1 MNKDILSFLRLFW
14 SYAKRLP
21 LYRIH
26 TRFTDLTMV
35 PRDSYVDNLELARM
49 PSSVPGCIVEC
60 GVWRGGMSGGIAN
73 ILGPSRK
80 YFLLDSFEGL
90 PPAKEV
96 DGKTAIEWQ
105 ADKSAHSYYD
115 NCKAEES
122 YASEAMKRAGVTDFQ
137 LIKGWFSDTVPQL
150 KLPEPIALLR
160 LDGDWYDST
169 MVCLDHLFDKV
180 VPGGVIII
188 DDYFAWDGCSR
199 AVHDF
204 LSKRSATERLR
215 TNGRVC
221 YMVKA

>member
-1 MNKDILSFLRLFW
+1 MSFLRLLR
-14 SYAKRLP
+14 SSARRMP
-21 LYRIH
+21 LNRIYS
-26 TRFTDLTMV
+26 RFADLTMV
-35 PRDSYVDNLELARM
+35 PHDSYVDNLELARM
-49 PSSVPGCIVEC
+49 PSSLPGCIVEC
-60 GVWRGGMSGGIAN
+60 GVWRGGMSGGIAS
-73 ILGPSRK
+73 ILGPARK

-96 DGKTAIEWQ
+96 DGKTAIDWQ
-105 ADKSAHSYYD
+105 ADKTAASYYD

-122 YASEAMKRAGVTDFQ
+122 YASEAMQRAGVTDFK
-137 LIKGWFSDTVPQL
+137 LIKGWFSDTVPHL
-150 KLPEPIALLR
+150 NLPEPIALLR

-180 VPGGVIII
+180 ASGGVIII

-221 YMVKA
+221 YMIKA